1 MAEVLQQ
8 ERIQAIA
15 EKRKRQTEIES
26 KRRHLEDDRRQLQHL
41 KSKALRERW
50 LLDGAPEEDETQ
62 RRLQEDEER
71 TKALEKSILCL
82 EQEIEELENP
92 VVAKENRGAVNGVSQ
107 NQSPR
112 RELTGVEAK
121 LLGPSPDQASA
132 ENPVTLVFMGYKSL
146 EGETGGEV
154 GEVGGTERGD
164 GSVKAEFVMLPD
176 GEGKGEERGRRRPRQ
191 QPMGVRHANLLLKHK
206 LDADLYP
213 MGPGYV
219 TDIDVSVGTKRG
231 SDELFSPYIMTP
243 ANGND
248 SKKFKGEMRSPSAP
262 SRVIHLRQLP
272 GDIQDSEVISM
283 GMPFGKV
290 TNLLMMKGKNQ
301 AFLEMNSVD
310 QAQTMVNYYAT
321 VTPLIRQQPVFMQYS
336 NHKELKTDNSPNQV
350 RVQAALQAVNA
361 VQGGTMLGSTM
372 SGMGGGMGATMSVG
386 GGEMG
391 ARGMATQSPVLRVI
405 VENLF
410 YPVTLEVLHQIFSKY
425 GSVLKIITFTK
436 NNQFQALVQYAD
448 PMTAQHTKMSLDGQN
463 IYNGCCTLRVSFSK
477 LTSLNVKF
485 NNDKS
490 RDYTRP
496 DLSSGEQHNPQPGM
510 DQHAMAAA
518 FGSPGLISASP
529 YGHGFPQAFTLQQAA
544 GLSMPGALASLGMG
558 PGGMAASRLGLQ
570 VLGGGGGQA
579 GVLLVSN
586 LNPECCHSVYGDV
599 MRVKILFNKKD
610 NALVQMADGT
620 QAQLAMS
627 HLNGVRL
634 HGRSLRVSMSKHTT
648 VQLPREGH
656 EDQGLTKDYATSPL
670 HRFKKP
676 GSKNYNNI
684 YPPSGTLHLSNIP
697 PAVGE
702 DDLKALFSSSGASVT
717 AFKFF
722 QKDRK
727 MALIQMSSVE
737 EAVESL
743 IEFHNHDL
751 GDNHHLRVSF
761 SKSTI

>member
-1 MAEVLQQ
+1 ME
-8 ERIQAIA
+8 
-15 EKRKRQTEIES
+15 
-26 KRRHLEDDRRQLQHL
+26 
-41 KSKALRERW
+41 
-50 LLDGAPEEDETQ
+50 G
-62 RRLQEDEER
+62 RL
-71 TKALEKSILCL
+71 
-82 EQEIEELENP
+82 
-92 VVAKENRGAVNGVSQ
+92 
-107 NQSPR
+107 
-112 RELTGVEAK
+112 
-121 LLGPSPDQASA
+121 
-132 ENPVTLVFMGYKSL
+132 
-146 EGETGGEV
+146 
-154 GEVGGTERGD
+154 
-164 GSVKAEFVMLPD
+164 
-176 GEGKGEERGRRRPRQ
+176 
-191 QPMGVRHANLLLKHK
+191 K

-231 SDELFSPYIMTP
+231 SDELFSSCLSNGPYIMAS

-248 SKKFKGEMRSPSAP
+248 CKKFKGEMRSPNAP

-272 GDIQDSEVISM
+272 GDIQESEVISM

-310 QAQTMVNYYAT
+310 QAQTMVNYYST
-321 VTPLIRQQPVFMQYS
+321 VTPLIRQQPVYMQYS

-361 VQGGTMLGSTM
+361 VQGGTMLASTM
-372 SGMGGGMGATMSVG
+372 SGLGGGLGPTMSLAGVDMGGG
-386 GGEMG
+386 
-391 ARGMATQSPVLRVI
+391 GMATQSPVLRVI

-410 YPVTLEVLHQIFSKY
+410 YPVTLDVLHQIFSKY

-448 PMTAQHTKMSLDGQN
+448 TMTAQHTKLALDGQN

-496 DLSSGEQHNPQPGM
+496 DLSSGEPHNPQSGM
-510 DQHAMAAA
+510 DQHAMAAAA

-529 YGHGFPQAFTLQQAA
+529 YGHAFPQAFTLQQAA

-558 PGGMAASRLGLQ
+558 HGAMAASRLGLQ
-570 VLGGGGGQA
+570 VLGGGGAQA

-586 LNPECCHSVYGDV
+586 LNPERVTPNCLFILFGVYGDV

-610 NALVQMADGT
+610 NALVQMTDGT

-634 HGRSLRVSMSKHTT
+634 HGRSLRVSLSKHTT

-684 YPPSGTLHLSNIP
+684 YPPSATLHLSNIP
-697 PAVGE
+697 PSITE
-702 DDLKALFSSSGASVT
+702 EELKELLTSSGSTVT

-727 MALIQMSSVE
+727 MALVQMGSVE
-737 EAVESL
+737 EAVETL

-751 GDNHHLRVSF
+751 GDHHHLRVSF